1 MSIDWNTIT
10 AAELCENAA
19 YDQGLGE
26 FLSLDGWIVE
36 NTGGL
41 AMVAYYYYIDKP
53 ANGKSALA
61 VTASSN
67 YDVICQTYEVWLIA
81 DVGNTAIDDLLIR
94 ESATLSEVMKLAYLL
109 I

>member
-1 MSIDWNTIT
+1 VPIDWDTIT

-19 YDQGLGE
+19 IDQGLGE

-36 NTGGL
+36 NTGGFT
-41 AMVAYYYYIDKP
+41 MVAYYYYQDKP

-61 VTASSN
+61 VTTSDD
-67 YDVICQTYEVWLIA
+67 YDDTYQVWLVVN
-81 DVGNTAIDDLLIR
+81 VGNAAIDDILIR
-94 ESATLSEVMKLAYLL
+94 KSATLTDVKKLAYLL

>member
-1 MSIDWNTIT
+1 MTIDWNTIT

-19 YDQGLGE
+19 IDQGLGE

-41 AMVAYYYYIDKP
+41 HIVAYYYENGQPTD
-53 ANGKSALA
+53 GKSALA
-61 VTASSN
+61 VTASSE
-67 YDVICQTYEVWLIA
+67 YDVICQTYQVWLIA
-81 DVGNTAIDDLLIR
+81 DVGNAAIDDLLVR
-94 ESATLSEVMKLAYLL
+94 KDATLSDVKKLAYLL

>member
-19 YDQGLGE
+19 IDQGLGE
-26 FLSLDGWIVE
+26 FLSLEGWIVE

-41 AMVAYYYYIDKP
+41 AMVAYYYYIGKP

-61 VTASSN
+61 VTASSE
-67 YDVICQTYEVWLIA
+67 YDVICQTYQVWLVA
-81 DVGNTAIDDLLIR
+81 DVGNAAIADILIR
-94 ESATLSEVMKLAYLL
+94 ESATLTEVMRLAYLL

>member
-1 MSIDWNTIT
+1 MAIDWNTIT

-41 AMVAYYYYIDKP
+41 HIVAYYYQDGQP
-53 ANGKSALA
+53 TDGKSALA
-61 VTASSN
+61 VTASSE
-67 YDVICQTYEVWLIA
+67 YDVICQTYQVWFVA

-94 ESATLSEVMKLAYLL
+94 ESATLSDVKKLAYLL

>member
-1 MSIDWNTIT
+1 MAIDWNTIT

-19 YDQGLGE
+19 IDQGLGE
-26 FLSLDGWIVE
+26 FLSLEGWIVE

-41 AMVAYYYYIDKP
+41 TMVAYYYDGDQR
-53 ANGKSALA
+53 AEGRSALA
-61 VTASSN
+61 VTTSDD
-67 YDVICQTYEVWLIA
+67 YDDTYQVWLVA

-94 ESATLSEVMKLAYLL
+94 ESATLTEVMRLAYLL

>member
-1 MSIDWNTIT
+1 MPIDWNTIT

-19 YDQGLGE
+19 IDQGLGE

-36 NTGGL
+36 NTGGFT
-41 AMVAYYYYIDKP
+41 MVAYYYEDGQ
-53 ANGKSALA
+53 ATDGKSALA
-61 VTASSN
+61 VTTSDHYA
-67 YDVICQTYEVWLIA
+67 DTYQVWLVA

-94 ESATLSEVMKLAYLL
+94 ESATLSDVKKLAYLL

>member
-19 YDQGLGE
+19 IDQGLGE
-26 FLSLDGWIVE
+26 FLSLDGWLVE

-41 AMVAYYYYIDKP
+41 TMVAYYYDGGQP
-53 ANGKSALA
+53 SDGKSALA
-61 VTASSN
+61 VTTSDDYA
-67 YDVICQTYEVWLIA
+67 DTYQVWLVTSIA
-81 DVGNTAIDDLLIR
+81 NSATDDILISN
-94 ESATLSEVMKLAYLL
+94 SATLTEVMKLAYLL